1 MTTTTR
7 PAAGTR
13 RDWTAVRVIAT
24 SSAALA
30 LTAPGQTAA
39 ISAFVNP
46 LQRGLHLSSSAVSG
60 AYLIGSLAGAWT
72 MPLLGRA
79 IDRWGPRTLMAI
91 IGAVFGA
98 VLLALSTVSGVVG
111 LTAGFIGIRMAGQ
124 GALNLVAT
132 TTVALYVTRRRGL
145 AQGITAAI
153 GGAGISLAPVLLE
166 GAVAHHGFRL
176 VWLWEGLIIWATV
189 IPLALFAL
197 PRRRPA
203 VAPVRSKKSVAHDSR
218 PPSSG
223 AVETQSAEDA
233 ASWTLREAMRTG
245 MFWLVTGGVAV
256 TGTIG
261 TALAFHQIDI
271 LGERGLSPAMAAANF
286 LPQTAAG
293 LVATLLT
300 GYLADRVADRILI
313 SAAMLVLV
321 VALVAACYV
330 GPGWGAIGYAIAVGT
345 AGNSIRTLEA
355 TAFPNCFGLA
365 HIGEIRGVVHT
376 AAVAATA
383 FGPLAFSLG
392 RDVSS
397 SYRPVL
403 LLAALVPTAVAVIA
417 PFVRAPIRRMPGP
430 RTKVEM
436 AIGHD
441 PIQVVPADLGGY
453 DDWPDHDAQPAGT
466 AAADDAAPGA

>member
-1 MTTTTR
+1 LTAPTLR
-7 PAAGTR
+7 LNPVR
-13 RDWTAVRVIAT
+13 RDWTSARVIAT

-30 LTAPGQTAA
+30 LSAPGQTAA

-46 LQRGLHLSSSAVSG
+46 VERGLHLSSSAVSG
-60 AYLIGSLAGAWT
+60 AYLIGSLAGAWM

-79 IDRWGPRTLMAI
+79 LDRWGPRTLMAL

-98 VLLALSTVSGVVG
+98 VLLALSTVTGVIG

-145 AQGITAAI
+145 AQGITTAI

-166 GAVAHHGFRL
+166 GAVADHGFRQ
-176 VWLWEGLIIWATV
+176 VWLWEGLVIWATV

-197 PRRRPA
+197 PRRRPNTG
-203 VAPVRSKKSVAHDSR
+203 PVHGGRNVTPEPR
-218 PPSSG
+218 PG
-223 AVETQSAEDA
+223 AAATVHAG
-233 ASWTLREAMRTG
+233 ASWTLREAMRTR

-256 TGTIG
+256 TGTLG

-271 LGERGLSPAMAAANF
+271 LGERGLSPAAAAANF

-293 LVATLLT
+293 LLATLLT
-300 GYLADRVADRILI
+300 GYLADRVADRVLI

-321 VALVAACYV
+321 IALVGACYV
-330 GPGWGAIGYAIAVGT
+330 GPGWSVIGYAAAVGT

-365 HIGEIRGVVHT
+365 HIGAIRGVVHT
-376 AAVAATA
+376 AAIAATA
-383 FGPLAFSLG
+383 FGPLAFALG
-392 RDVSS
+392 RDLST

-403 LLAALVPTAVAVIA
+403 LLSALVPAAVAA
-417 PFVRAPIRRMPGP
+417 LALFVRAPVRAAGP
-430 RTKVEM
+430 RSDRQLTVSSDPV
-436 AIGHD
+436 AI
-441 PIQVVPADLGGY
+441 VPADLGSY
-453 DDWPDHDAQPAGT
+453 DDRLDGDVP
-466 AAADDAAPGA
+466 AADRSAPEGALDED

>member
-1 MTTTTR
+1 MTAATS
-7 PAAGTR
+7 PAVGTR
-13 RDWTAVRVIAT
+13 REWTSIRVIAT

-79 IDRWGPRTLMAI
+79 TDRWGPRTLMAI
-91 IGAVFGA
+91 IGVVFGA
-98 VLLALSTVSGVVG
+98 VLMALSTVSGVVG

-145 AQGITAAI
+145 AQGITAAV

-166 GAVAHHGFRL
+166 GAVADHGFRQ

-189 IPLALFAL
+189 IPLAVFAL
-197 PRRRPA
+197 PRRRPRDAA
-203 VAPVRSKKSVAHDSR
+203 VHGTESGTHNSR
-218 PPSSG
+218 PSSSH
-223 AVETQSAEDA
+223 AVEAD
-233 ASWTLREAMRTG
+233 ASWTLREAMHTG
-245 MFWLVTGGVAV
+245 MFWLVTGGVSV
-256 TGTIG
+256 TGMLG

-293 LVATLLT
+293 LLATLLT
-300 GYLADRVADRILI
+300 GYLADRVADRALI

-321 VALVAACYV
+321 VALVAASYV

-365 HIGEIRGVVHT
+365 HIGAIRGVVHT
-376 AAVAATA
+376 AAVAGTA

-403 LLAALVPTAVAVIA
+403 LVSALVPAAVAMLA
-417 PFVRAPIRRMPGP
+417 PFVRPPARKTIAPRPS
-430 RTKVEM
+430 TET
-436 AIGHD
+436 AISHD
-441 PIQVVPADLGGY
+441 PIPVMPADLGGY
-453 DDWPDHDAQPAGT
+453 DDWPDHDEH
-466 AAADDAAPGA
+466 AADAACADGASRRD

>member
-1 MTTTTR
+1 LT
-7 PAAGTR
+7 PATSPAVGVR
-13 RDWTAVRVIAT
+13 RDWTSIRVIAT

-98 VLLALSTVSGVVG
+98 VLLALSTVTGVVG

-145 AQGITAAI
+145 AQGITAAV

-166 GAVAHHGFRL
+166 GAVADHGFRQ
-176 VWLWEGLIIWATV
+176 VWLWEGLIIWTTV

-197 PRRRPA
+197 PRRRPG
-203 VAPVRSKKSVAHDSR
+203 VAPAHGKKSGALDPR
-218 PPSSG
+218 SSSSQ
-223 AVETQSAEDA
+223 AVEAD

-256 TGTIG
+256 TGTMG

-293 LVATLLT
+293 LLATLLT
-300 GYLADRVADRILI
+300 GYLADRVADRVLI

-330 GPGWGAIGYAIAVGT
+330 GPGWGAIGYAVAVGT

-365 HIGEIRGVVHT
+365 HIGAIRGVVHT

-392 RDVSS
+392 RDASS

-403 LLAALVPTAVAVIA
+403 LTAALVPAAVAALA
-417 PFVRAPIRRMPGP
+417 PFVRPPVP
-430 RTKVEM
+430 RTTGTRTRTEM
-436 AIGHD
+436 AISHD
-441 PIQVVPADLGGY
+441 PIPVMPADLGGY
-453 DDWPDHDAQPAGT
+453 DDWPEHDDQPVET
-466 AAADDAAPGA
+466 AAADDAPESD